1 MHHSDRMHRGDR
13 QSHRAAAA
21 GAPYPPPPGP
31 GSTVT
36 RIASG
41 HRVSTAGTA
50 LERGYECVSTRWRRG
65 WPERP
70 AGSRR
75 RGAFCR
81 GRCVGVLDG
90 DLGAFWLD
98 LANWGQTRHGVRR
111 AR

>member
-1 MHHSDRMHRGDR
+1 MR
-13 QSHRAAAA
+13 Q
-21 GAPYPPPPGP
+21 Y
-31 GSTVT
+31 TVT
-36 RIASG
+36 ERLTRASG
-41 HRVSTAGTA
+41 RFAS
-50 LERGYECVSTRWRRG
+50 S
-65 WPERP
+65 
-70 AGSRR
+70 